1 MKKGEFK
8 DGEKVLRAKI
18 DMSSPNMHMRDP
30 AIYRIKHTDHHRTGN
45 KWCIYPMYDFAH
57 GESDYLEGI
66 THSICTLEF
75 EVHRPLYDWFLDNI
89 IDTTYRPRQI
99 EFARLN
105 LTYTV
110 MSKRKLLTLVEEK
123 YVEGWDDPR
132 IPTISGLRRRGY
144 TPESIRNF
152 AERVGV
158 AKRDNVID
166 VGLLE
171 FCIREDLNKKVARV
185 MAVLDPLK
193 IVITNYP
200 EGKTELLE
208 IENNPEDESMGKR
221 EMPFSREIYIE
232 KSDFMED
239 PPKKY
244 FRLKPGGEVR
254 LKAGYIIK
262 CCTYDPD
269 TKSGSGEMRKVKGT
283 LHWVSAEHAIDSEVR
298 LYDRLFLNEDPEDVP
313 EGLDYKSTINPESLK
328 TVIAKL
334 EPSLADA
341 KPMDKFQFQRMG
353 YFCVDK
359 ASTSEKQVY
368 NRTVTLRDSWAK
380 MNK

>member
-1 MKKGEFK
+1 
-8 DGEKVLRAKI
+8 
-18 DMSSPNMHMRDP
+18 
-30 AIYRIKHTDHHRTGN
+30 
-45 KWCIYPMYDFAH
+45 
-57 GESDYLEGI
+57 
-66 THSICTLEF
+66 
-75 EVHRPLYDWFLDNI
+75 
-89 IDTTYRPRQI
+89 
-99 EFARLN
+99 
-105 LTYTV
+105 
-110 MSKRKLLTLVEEK
+110 
-123 YVEGWDDPR
+123 
-132 IPTISGLRRRGY
+132 
-144 TPESIRNF
+144 
-152 AERVGV
+152 
-158 AKRDNVID
+158 
-166 VGLLE
+166 
-171 FCIREDLNKKVARV
+171 

-262 CCTYDPD
+262 CEEVVKDENGVIAEVRCTYDPD

>member
-1 MKKGEFK
+1 
-8 DGEKVLRAKI
+8 
-18 DMSSPNMHMRDP
+18 
-30 AIYRIKHTDHHRTGN
+30 
-45 KWCIYPMYDFAH
+45 
-57 GESDYLEGI
+57 
-66 THSICTLEF
+66 
-75 EVHRPLYDWFLDNI
+75 
-89 IDTTYRPRQI
+89 
-99 EFARLN
+99 
-105 LTYTV
+105 
-110 MSKRKLLTLVEEK
+110 
-123 YVEGWDDPR
+123 
-132 IPTISGLRRRGY
+132 
-144 TPESIRNF
+144 
-152 AERVGV
+152 
-158 AKRDNVID
+158 
-166 VGLLE
+166 
-171 FCIREDLNKKVARV
+171 
-185 MAVLDPLK
+185 
-193 IVITNYP
+193 
-200 EGKTELLE
+200 
-208 IENNPEDESMGKR
+208 MGKR

-262 CCTYDPD
+262 CEEVVKDENGVIAEVRCTYDPD